1 MKFTS
6 ISIPLILLSL
16 NMVAQAEPLKVKPGA
31 WELTTVTEKKNANK
45 PTNLDKLNPEQ
56 RDKVEKK
63 LAEQAKKETKT
74 AQACL
79 REEQIKSGEVF
90 IGKTHQGSCTRTFQ
104 IQTASDLTAT
114 MECSGINKMS
124 GDVAMHAD
132 DPEHLKGIVSMIY
145 GNKGEMQMLTTSDIT
160 ARWIGDDCSKIVNS
174 KKKH

>member
-1 MKFTS
+1 MKFKFMTCT
-6 ISIPLILLSL
+6 LILLALSIT
-16 NMVAQAEPLKVKPGA
+16 AQAEPLDVKPGL

-90 IGKTHQGSCTRTFQ
+90 IGKTHQANCKRTFLT
-104 IQTASDLTAT
+104 QTPTDLAAT
-114 MECSGINKMS
+114 LECSGVNKMS

-132 DPEHLKGIVSMIY
+132 NPEHLSGTVKMLY
-145 GNKGEMQMLTTSDIT
+145 GNKGEMQMLTDSTIT
-160 ARWIGDDCSKIVNS
+160 ARWIGSDCSKITTTP
-174 KKKH
+174 